1 MKSKIITL
9 CLILSMGIFT
19 ACGSKGTDKSD
30 SVKLSN
36 EFTVE
41 SKELD
46 GAVKLDNVLFA
57 DEISKVKVSAFNTD
71 KKGASLSY
79 SLDQGET
86 EKLINLFQKEDIKGI
101 EVEQSDYNAT
111 AMRDSYGYMVEFVDS
126 MDRFYPGV
134 SRLTCFTTADEN
146 YLGIIEEGGST
157 KLYKIELT
165 EDIVF
170 FLNNASTE
178 NYKESKGRTGWF
190 NKAFKQK

>member
-9 CLILSMGIFT
+9 CLILSMGVFT
-19 ACGSKGTDKSD
+19 ACGSRGSNKSE

-41 SKELD
+41 SKALD
-46 GAVKLDNVLFA
+46 GAVKLDNILFA
-57 DEISKVKVSAFNTD
+57 GEISKAKVSALNAD

-79 SLDQGET
+79 SLDQEET
-86 EKLINLFQKEDIKGI
+86 ERLINLFQKEDIKGI
-101 EVEQSDYNAT
+101 EAGQSDYNST

-126 MDRFYPGV
+126 MDCFYPGV

-146 YLGIIEEGGST
+146 YLGIIEEGGSA

-165 EDIVF
+165 KDIVS
-170 FLNNASTE
+170 FLNNASTV

-190 NKAFKQK
+190 NKVFKQK

>member
-1 MKSKIITL
+1 MKSRIITL
-9 CLILSMGIFT
+9 CLILFMGIFN

-46 GAVKLDNVLFA
+46 GAYKLDNILFA
-57 DEISKVKVSAFNTD
+57 GEISKVKVSAFNTD

-165 EDIVF
+165 EDIVS

>member
-1 MKSKIITL
+1 MKSKIIIV
-9 CLILSMGIFT
+9 CLILSVGIFN
-19 ACGSKGTDKSD
+19 ACGSKSSNKSD
-30 SVKLSN
+30 GIMLSN

-41 SKELD
+41 NKEID
-46 GAVKLDNVLFA
+46 GASKVDNVYFA
-57 DEISKVKVSAFNTD
+57 GEISKAKVSALSADN
-71 KKGASLSY
+71 KGASLSY
-79 SLDQGET
+79 SLDQVET

-101 EVEQSDYNAT
+101 GVEQSDYNST

-134 SRLTCFTTADEN
+134 SRLTCFTTADVN

-165 EDIVF
+165 EDIIS

-178 NYKESKGRTGWF
+178 SYKESKGRTGWF

>member
-19 ACGSKGTDKSD
+19 ACGSKDSNKSE
-30 SVKLSN
+30 SIKLSN

-46 GAVKLDNVLFA
+46 GAVKLDNILFA
-57 DEISKVKVSAFNTD
+57 SEISKVKVSALSAD

-79 SLDQGET
+79 SLEQEET
-86 EKLINLFQKEDIKGI
+86 EKLINLFQKEDIRGI
-101 EVEQSDYNAT
+101 EVEQSDYNDT

-146 YLGIIEEGGST
+146 YLSIIEEGGST

-165 EDIVF
+165 EDIIS
-170 FLNNASTE
+170 FLNNASSE
-178 NYKESKGRTGWF
+178 SYKESKGRTGWF